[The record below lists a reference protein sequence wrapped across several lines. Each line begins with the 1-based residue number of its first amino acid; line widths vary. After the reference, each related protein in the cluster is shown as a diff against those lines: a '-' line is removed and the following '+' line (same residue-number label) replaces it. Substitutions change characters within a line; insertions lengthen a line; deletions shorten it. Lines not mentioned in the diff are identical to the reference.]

1 MNDLVSIITPNFN
14 SEKFISETI
23 ISVQKQTYTN
33 WEMIIVDDF
42 STDNSINII
51 NSFIKKDNRIKLY
64 KFSKNVGA
72 AVVRNKAITLSKGKF
87 IAFLDSDDLWLPKKL
102 ELQLKFMI
110 KNNYSLTYT
119 SYEVINEEGNTKLK
133 TILCKT
139 KLNYKMM
146 LSSNKIGCLTA
157 MYNTELI
164 GKVLMPEIRK
174 RQDYGLWLK
183 ILKTENY
190 AYGYNKVLAQY
201 RDRSTSMSNNKIE
214 MLKWNWN
221 LYKNTEK
228 LSYFKSTFYTLLNI
242 IHKLKT
248 FF

>member
-51 NSFIKKDNRIKLY
+51 NSF
-64 KFSKNVGA
+64 
-72 AVVRNKAITLSKGKF
+72 RNKAITLSRGKF

-183 ILKTENY
+183 ILKTE
-190 AYGYNKVLAQY
+190 LA
-201 RDRSTSMSNNKIE
+201 SFF
-214 MLKWNWN
+214 L
-221 LYKNTEK
+221 TEIRI
-228 LSYFKSTFYTLLNI
+228 LQFNSSF
-242 IHKLKT
+242 
-248 FF
+248 